1 MKKVNWL
8 NSKTIAVIPVFIAVN
23 IAALLVWSWN
33 ISAAA
38 MPFVLGIIAAGLVD
52 LDHSLSGKLKNI
64 MITIAAFATSAFGAQ
79 ISLNNPL
86 YFALMMTMFTF
97 VFTMMGALGQRY
109 STIAFGTLIVA
120 LYTSLTYLPQTEWY
134 INPLMIVCGTL
145 LYSLSS
151 VLTYLFFPRYK
162 VDENLANAY
171 LALADYLDCKSKFFD
186 PDEADSSGALQFELS
201 RLNSQVIAA
210 FSLCRQ
216 SLFYRLGGQH
226 RHSKTS
232 RLIRYYYAA
241 QDIHERASSSHF
253 NYRKLVKKLQNS
265 DLIFRI
271 QRLLELQADDCRDI
285 ATAILNREP
294 YQPKDRL
301 QRAVAGVDS
310 SFEHFTRHYPDSSQ
324 LENLRT
330 LIGNLKH
337 ILWQLLFLGK
347 EGNDIQHSFSQI
359 ITTDRVRGLR
369 EISAASKNHLSFES
383 QLFRHAVRLA
393 LVVLLCCLIANSFN
407 LERGYWV
414 LLTAIFVCQ
423 PNYSATKKRL
433 RERVIGTLLGVFIG
447 SLLPYFMATLEAK
460 LGILVASS
468 TLFFFFKNN
477 NYSFSTLFITVQVLV
492 SFDIS
497 GFDIY
502 GATLPRIIETLIGAA
517 VAWLA
522 VSYLWPDWKYM
533 KLTRILQRSIKANAR
548 YLLYIMAQ
556 LQFGERNHVNYRSVR
571 LAAHESAA
579 ELNTV
584 IGNMSSEP
592 EKYRTLLANGF
603 KLLKQNYWL
612 LGYISAL
619 GAFRHSMGEHGDDK
633 YFLMALYPATRE
645 LIEVLQTLDQL
656 PEEQLQRKIMHI
668 QQRLQAESETVF
680 SNQTQLQQDRV
691 LRQQLSMM
699 TQLLPEFYQSIQ
711 QQLRLEAGKVDN
723 LSESNRID

>member
-1 MKKVNWL
+1 MKTFAWL
-8 NSKTIAVIPVFIAVN
+8 NSKVIAVIPVFIAVN
-23 IAALLVWSWN
+23 IAAGLVWYWS
-33 ISAAA
+33 ISAVA

-52 LDHSLSGKLKNI
+52 LDHSLSGKIKNI
-64 MITIAAFATSAFGAQ
+64 LLTLAAFTVSAFGAQ

-86 YFALMMTMFTF
+86 YFAAMMTLFTF
-97 VFTMMGALGQRY
+97 VFTMLGALGQRY

-134 INPLMIVCGTL
+134 VNPLMIVCGTL
-145 LYSLSS
+145 LYSISS

-186 PDEADSSGALQFELS
+186 PDESDNSEQLHLELS
-201 RLNSQVIAA
+201 QLNSNVINA

-216 SLFYRLGGQH
+216 SLFYRLGRQH
-226 RHSKTS
+226 RSSKTS

-253 NYRKLVKKLQNS
+253 NYRKLVQKLQNS
-265 DLIFRI
+265 DLLFRI

-285 ATAILNREP
+285 ANAILKREA

-301 QRAVAGVDS
+301 QRAVSGLDH
-310 SFEHFTRHYPDSSQ
+310 SFQYFISQYPGSSQ
-324 LENLRT
+324 AENLRT
-330 LIGNLKH
+330 LIANLKH

-347 EGNDIQHSFSQI
+347 ESTEIQHSFSQI
-359 ITTDRVRGLR
+359 ISTDSVRGLR
-369 EISAASKNHLSFES
+369 EIIAAVKNHLTFES
-383 QLFRHAVRLA
+383 QLFRHAVRLS
-393 LVVLLCCLIANSFN
+393 LVVLACCIIAGSLN

-433 RERVIGTLLGVFIG
+433 RDRVIGTLLGVVIG
-447 SLLPYFMATLEAK
+447 SLLPYFTATLAAK
-460 LGILVASS
+460 LGILVATS
-468 TLFFFFKNN
+468 TLFFFFRSN
-477 NYSFSTLFITVQVLV
+477 NYRFSTLFITIQVLV

-497 GFDIY
+497 GFDLH
-502 GATLPRIIETLIGAA
+502 AAMLPRVLDTFIGAA

-533 KLTRILQRSIKANAR
+533 KIVRLIRRSTQNNAR

-584 IGNMSSEP
+584 IGNMNSEA
-592 EKYRTLLANGF
+592 EKYRTFLPNAF
-603 KLLKQNYWL
+603 QLLKQNYCL

-619 GAFRHSMGEHGDDK
+619 GAFRHTMGEHGDDK
-633 YFLMALYPATRE
+633 YFLIDLYPAARE

-656 PEEQLQRKIMHI
+656 PPAQFQQKIAHI
-668 QQRLQAESETVF
+668 QQRLQPEANMQF
-680 SNQTQLQQDRV
+680 DNPNQLQQDRV
-691 LRQQLSMM
+691 LRQQLNMM
-699 TQLLPEFYQSIQ
+699 TQLLPELYQSVQ
-711 QQLRLEAGKVDN
+711 QQLQLEREK
-723 LSESNRID
+723 

>member
-1 MKKVNWL
+1 MNKIHWL
-8 NSKTIAVIPVFIAVN
+8 NSHLIAVIPVFIAVN
-23 IAALLVWSWN
+23 LAAMLVYSLN
-33 ISAAA
+33 ISAVA

-52 LDHSLSGKLKNI
+52 LDHGLSGKIKNI
-64 MITIAAFATSAFGAQ
+64 LITIVAFTISAFGAQ

-86 YFALMMTMFTF
+86 YFALMMTLFTF

-120 LYTSLTYLPQTEWY
+120 LYTSLTYLPQTQWY
-134 INPLMIVCGTL
+134 INPVMIVCGTL
-145 LYSLSS
+145 LYSVSS

-162 VDENLANAY
+162 VDEYLANAY
-171 LALADYLDCKSKFFD
+171 LALADYLDGKSKFFD
-186 PDEADSSGALQFELS
+186 PDEAESAEQLQLELS
-201 RLNSQVIAA
+201 GLNSRVIDA
-210 FSLCRQ
+210 FNLCRQ

-253 NYRKLVKKLQNS
+253 DYRKLVKKLQNS

-285 ATAILNREP
+285 AQAILQRKA
-294 YQPKDRL
+294 YQPKQRL
-301 QRAVAGVDS
+301 QRAAAGIDA
-310 SFEHFTRHYPDSSQ
+310 SFSYFIEHSPNSSQ

-330 LIGNLKH
+330 VIGNLKS

-347 EGNDIQHSFSQI
+347 ESNEIQDSFSRI
-359 ITTDRVRGLR
+359 ITTNRIRGLR
-369 EISAASKNHLSFES
+369 EIAAAIHSHLTLQSP
-383 QLFRHAVRLA
+383 LFRHAVRLS
-393 LVVLLCCLIANSFN
+393 LVVLGCCIIANALA

-433 RERVIGTLLGVFIG
+433 RERILGTLVGVFLG

-460 LGILVASS
+460 LGLLVITS
-468 TLFFFFKNN
+468 TLFFYFKNK
-477 NYSFSTLFITVQVLV
+477 NYSFSTCFITIQVLIC
-492 SFDIS
+492 FDIS

-502 GATLPRIIETLIGAA
+502 GAMWPRVIDTLIGAA
-517 VAWLA
+517 LAWWA

-533 KLTRILQRSIKANAR
+533 KIGKIIHRSIQNNAR

-556 LQFGERNHVNYRSVR
+556 LQFGEKNHVNYRIVR

-579 ELNTV
+579 ELNTL
-584 IGNMSSEP
+584 IGNMNSEP
-592 EKYRTLLANGF
+592 QKYQRYLSNGF
-603 KLLKQNYWL
+603 QLLKQNYCL

-619 GAFRHSMGEHGDDK
+619 GAFRHSMGKHGDDK
-633 YFLMALYPATRE
+633 YFLTALYPAARE
-645 LIEVLQTLDQL
+645 FIAILQQLDHL
-656 PEEQLQRKIMHI
+656 PQAQFDQKMMNISE
-668 QQRLQAESETVF
+668 RLGAETDEHF
-680 SNQTQLQQDRV
+680 SSPSQLQQDRV
-691 LRQQLSMM
+691 LRQQLNMM
-699 TQLLPEFYQSIQ
+699 TQLLPGLYQTVHK
-711 QQLRLEAGKVDN
+711 QLKLEQSMQD
-723 LSESNRID
+723 